1 MKFYYLSRSYKN
13 SKAGKPKRDIEQ
25 IMERMGG
32 INAGI
37 KQAYHPNVVIN
48 FAGTLIGVLALP
60 FKLPGKNVLVV
71 QYPLKKF
78 YLFVCRI
85 VHIKRGKVLTVIH
98 DIESLR
104 ENKKYIQK
112 EIKRL
117 NHSDYLIVHNESM
130 KKWLSKQGY
139 GKPMVCLELFDY
151 FSDAETAVPPPAEA
165 PYKVIYVGKLRDRK
179 NRFLYDLEHCI
190 HNWHFILYGDGFE
203 AGKIADKAHF
213 EYKGFL
219 PSDELI
225 ATQTGHFGL
234 VWDGDSVASCSG
246 SYGDYLRFNNPH
258 KTSLYLRCQLP
269 VIIWSKAALAPF
281 IEKNKVGL
289 CINSL
294 EQLDTR
300 LSSLSTE
307 EYDQMKRNAVRIS
320 KRLAEGYFLRK
331 ALTEVLQITKKM
343 DTPE

>member
-1 MKFYYLSRSYKN
+1 MKFYYLSRNYKN
-13 SKAGKPKRDIEQ
+13 PKAGKPKRDIEQ
-25 IMERMGG
+25 ILERMGG

-37 KQAYHPNVVIN
+37 KQVYHSNMVLN
-48 FAGTLIGVLALP
+48 FLSTLLGILTLP
-60 FKLPGKNVLVV
+60 FKLPEKSVLVV

-78 YLFVCRI
+78 YLLVYRI
-85 VHIKRGKVLTVIH
+85 VQVKHGKVLTVIH

-104 ENKKYIQK
+104 RNKGIQK

-130 KKWLSKQGY
+130 KKWLSEQGY
-139 GKPMVCLELFDY
+139 GKPMACLELFDY
-151 FSDAETAVPPPAEA
+151 LSDAETSMAPPVEA

-179 NRFLYDLEHCI
+179 TRFLYEMEHCI

-203 AGKIADKAHF
+203 AGRITDKAHF
-213 EYKGFL
+213 QYKGFL

-281 IEKNKVGL
+281 VERNKVGL

-294 EQLDTR
+294 EQLDSL
-300 LSSLSTE
+300 LSSLSAE
-307 EYDQMKRNAVRIS
+307 EYKQMKQNAIQMS
-320 KRLAEGYFLRK
+320 KKLNDGYFLKK
-331 ALTEVLQITKKM
+331 ALMEILQEKI
-343 DTPE
+343 